1 MKGVCAILRKINI
14 TIYSNK
20 SINTEWRGERQPPQK
35 VIMTERHTKIL
46 DIVSEEKKVE
56 VNRLSEILGVS
67 QVTIR
72 KDLDLLE
79 ERALLSREHGYAVMK
94 NADDINNRMAVR
106 YETKLKIAGEAAKC
120 VGNGE
125 TIMIESGSSC
135 ALLAEQLAAEKK
147 DVTIITNSAFIAS
160 YIREASVGRVILLG
174 GVYQKESQ
182 VMVGPLVRQC
192 AKEFYVD
199 KLFVGTDGFVPEIG
213 FTGGDMLRTEAMKSM
228 AQSAK
233 KVIVVTDSS
242 KFSKQGVVVQ
252 FKLSEVYSVY
262 TDSGISKE
270 TCRLLKEQ
278 GIHVHTPAA
287 ES

>member
-1 MKGVCAILRKINI
+1 
-14 TIYSNK
+14 
-20 SINTEWRGERQPPQK
+20 
-35 VIMTERHTKIL
+35 MTERHTKIL

-94 NADDINNRMAVR
+94 NVDDINNRMAIR
-106 YETKLKIAGEAAKC
+106 YDIKLKIAKEAAKS
-120 VGNGE
+120 VMNGE

-135 ALLAEQLAAEKK
+135 ALLAEQLAEEKK
-147 DVTIITNSAFIAS
+147 DVTIITNSAFIAA
-160 YIREASVGRVILLG
+160 YIREAAIGRVILLG

-213 FTGGDMLRTEAMKSM
+213 FTGGDMMRTEAMKSM
-228 AQSAK
+228 ARSAK
-233 KVIVVTDSS
+233 KLIVVTDSS

-262 TDSGISKE
+262 TDDGISEE
-270 TCRLLKEQ
+270 TVRLMKEQ
-278 GIHVHTPAA
+278 GIQVHTPKAGN
-287 ES
+287 

>member
-1 MKGVCAILRKINI
+1 
-14 TIYSNK
+14 
-20 SINTEWRGERQPPQK
+20 
-35 VIMTERHTKIL
+35 MTERHTKIL

-94 NADDINNRMAVR
+94 NVDDINNRMAIR
-106 YETKLKIAGEAAKC
+106 YDIKLKIAKEAAKS
-120 VGNGE
+120 VMNGE

-135 ALLAEQLAAEKK
+135 ALLAEQLAEEKK
-147 DVTIITNSAFIAS
+147 DVTIITNSAFIAA
-160 YIREASVGRVILLG
+160 YIREAAIGRVILLG

-199 KLFVGTDGFVPEIG
+199 KLFVGTDGLVPEIG
-213 FTGGDMLRTEAMKSM
+213 FTGGDMMRTEAMKSM
-228 AQSAK
+228 ARSAK
-233 KVIVVTDSS
+233 KLIVVTDSS

-262 TDSGISKE
+262 TDDGISEE
-270 TCRLLKEQ
+270 TVRLMKEQ
-278 GIHVHTPAA
+278 GIQVHTPKAGN
-287 ES
+287 